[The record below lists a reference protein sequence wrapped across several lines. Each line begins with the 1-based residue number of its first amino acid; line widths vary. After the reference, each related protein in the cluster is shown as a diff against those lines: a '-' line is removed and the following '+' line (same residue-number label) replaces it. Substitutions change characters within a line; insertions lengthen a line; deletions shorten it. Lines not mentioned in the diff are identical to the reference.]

1 MPFIKE
7 KIASTVAKMGWD
19 CPTFVTSEK
28 FGALAGADFGIAHN
42 GEIVAEAAAMQLPL
56 TVVDSIP
63 LLQAYHTQLYN
74 EWNNDLN
81 IAVKGEVYQELMS
94 VSATP
99 YKIGQEMQKF
109 FNDPKLRYFCAER
122 YA

>member
-1 MPFIKE
+1 
-7 KIASTVAKMGWD
+7 MGWD

-28 FGALAGADFGIAHN
+28 YGALAGADFGIAHN

-74 EWNNDLN
+74 EWNSDLN

-99 YKIGQEMQKF
+99 YKIG
-109 FNDPKLRYFCAER
+109 
-122 YA
+122 